1 MMVILRDKDRWAVCN
16 LRLYM
21 YMQIIIS
28 ITPNGCFFRYKIII
42 ICCRLNFGILILRTF
57 SLDRA

>member
-28 ITPNGCFFRYKIII
+28 ITPNGCFFFCIR
-42 ICCRLNFGILILRTF
+42 
-57 SLDRA
+57 SLLYVAGSTLGY